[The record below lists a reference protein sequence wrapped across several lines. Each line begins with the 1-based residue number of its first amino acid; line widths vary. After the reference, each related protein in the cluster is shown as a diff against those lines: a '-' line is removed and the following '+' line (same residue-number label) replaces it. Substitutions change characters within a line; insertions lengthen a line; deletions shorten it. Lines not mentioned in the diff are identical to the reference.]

1 MWLVHEA
8 TKAVKMTEAEPA
20 GMMMSQAMDCLE
32 PPPGSRETRR
42 MLLRALIQVHSKLC
56 FSVAEDVVSRE
67 KSVSGGV
74 RGDHTL
80 GGQP

>member
-8 TKAVKMTEAEPA
+8 SKAVKMTEAEPA

-32 PPPGSRETRR
+32 PPPGSLETKR

-67 KSVSGGV
+67 KSESGGV

-80 GGQP
+80 GAQP